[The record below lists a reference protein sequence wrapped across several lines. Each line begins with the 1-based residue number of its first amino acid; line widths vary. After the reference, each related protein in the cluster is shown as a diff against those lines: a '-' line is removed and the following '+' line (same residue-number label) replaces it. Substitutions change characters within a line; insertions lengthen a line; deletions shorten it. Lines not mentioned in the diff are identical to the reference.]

1 MTGRSHDKGTEV
13 VPCGDSDALRVIG
26 LASRTRPVQWHTPAI
41 HRTQTRPHILV
52 WPPPAS
58 WLPGACGT
66 NLPNMAVDVPS
77 SVLTSLGL
85 TRESERLYYQVA
97 PAAGHTLEGVTRL
110 LQMSREALL
119 KNLSPLLELG
129 LVRLEGERVAVP
141 PMAGVVADLVK
152 GEASRAAVVAKRL
165 DALAWAVPHLVA
177 STTRPDETELAD
189 VRPLDGEMSSGGNPL
204 ELIGRMLRTSRGDML
219 WLRPDAWAMPRESEV
234 SQVFAEAMASGRKSR
249 AIYPVRALNE
259 APEALRTRARLGE
272 QIRVISELPTRM
284 FILGDAH
291 AVLPEPLGYAD
302 EPRVHIRQRSIVAAL
317 TLWFEALWANAAPV
331 PALDTG
337 EARPDLRRFLLEQ
350 LVAGSQDEVI
360 ARKLGISLRTVRR
373 RIAALMT
380 ELGVDTR
387 FQAGVEGVRRGW
399 L

>member
-1 MTGRSHDKGTEV
+1 
-13 VPCGDSDALRVIG
+13 
-26 LASRTRPVQWHTPAI
+26 
-41 HRTQTRPHILV
+41 
-52 WPPPAS
+52 
-58 WLPGACGT
+58 
-66 NLPNMAVDVPS
+66 MAVDVPS

-97 PAAGHTLEGVTRL
+97 PTSGNTLDEVTRL
-110 LQMSREALL
+110 LQLRRDELL
-119 KNLSPLLELG
+119 SQLIPLRDLG
-129 LVRLEGERVAVP
+129 LVELMGEKVVVP
-141 PMAGVVADLVK
+141 PMALVVADLVR
-152 GEASRAAVVAKRL
+152 GEASRASTVASRL

-177 STTRPDETELAD
+177 AATRPAEAD
-189 VRPLDGEMSSGGNPL
+189 VSDTRPIEGELSSGGNAL
-204 ELIGRMLRTSRGDML
+204 ALIGQMLRTSRGDML
-219 WLRPDAWAMPRESEV
+219 WLRPDAWAMPRESAV
-234 SQVFAEAMASGRKSR
+234 SQMLAEAMAGGRKSR
-249 AIYPVRALNE
+249 AIYPVRALHE

-302 EPRVHIRQRSIVAAL
+302 EPRVHIRQRSVVAAL
-317 TLWFEALWANAAPV
+317 THWFEQLWSTATPV
-331 PALDTG
+331 PAFDTG

-350 LVAGSQDEVI
+350 LVAGAQDEVI

-387 FQAGVEGVRRGW
+387 FQAGVEAVRRGW